1 MCSAPAALEDDQAIL
16 NSNVGCTIRTIGG
29 QSDAWLTPSSEC
41 DWGGLACDDENFLM
55 RIDFGAYCEKD
66 TSFLELSTPDVFLTK
81 QLSPWL
87 SIVAPE
93 SSLFVPWHPLALAC
107 HRLPWSS
114 IEENGIAGT
123 LPVEL
128 NRLQS
133 LRFLLLEEGVLTGT
147 IPLQLGDIRALEEID
162 LNFNLLQ
169 GPIPESLYSLTNLR
183 QFDVNDNELSG
194 TISTRIGQLAKLS
207 FFQIEQN
214 KFSGTLPTELGKL
227 SMLGE
232 LLRSLRCV
240 CRAIGFL

>member
-1 MCSAPAALEDDQAIL
+1 MEPVQCTGSLQARNAIGEGLRVTTRTFWCELTLVRITKKTFLFFNL
-16 NSNVGCTIRTIGG
+16 NSISFFSPNSVPLGSRSLQRILC
-29 QSDAWLTPSSEC
+29 
-41 DWGGLACDDENFLM
+41 FLYH
-55 RIDFGAYCEKD
+55 GY
-66 TSFLELSTPDVFLTK
+66 
-81 QLSPWL
+81 
-87 SIVAPE
+87 
-93 SSLFVPWHPLALAC
+93 PLALSC
-107 HRLPWSS
+107 HRLAWSS
-114 IEENGIAGT
+114 TEENGIAGT

-183 QFDVNDNELSG
+183 QFDINDNELSG

-214 KFSGTLPTELGKL
+214 KFSGTIPTEFGKL

-232 LLRSLRCV
+232 
-240 CRAIGFL
+240 